1 MEAGLSSFRPE
12 FFVRRPSL
20 MALSAKQRQF
30 CRLVCLGLNQTEAY
44 RRSYSAT
51 RMKPATVRREA
62 HRLMKNPNIA
72 TTVSALNRAADQQTV
87 NLRIADRSEVL
98 ETLTRMMRGEV
109 EADSNR
115 VRATQL
121 LAQAHG
127 LLKDRAEVVV
137 TERSSD
143 EIKTEL
149 LRRLSS
155 MGHPP

>member
-1 MEAGLSSFRPE
+1 
-12 FFVRRPSL
+12 
-20 MALSAKQRQF
+20 
-30 CRLVCLGLNQTEAY
+30 
-44 RRSYSAT
+44 
-51 RMKPATVRREA
+51 
-62 HRLMKNPNIA
+62 MKNPNIA

-87 NLRIADRSEVL
+87 DLRIADRSEVL

-127 LLKDRAEVVV
+127 LLKDRTEVVV

-149 LRRLSS
+149 SRRLESLKI
-155 MGHPP
+155 G

>member
-1 MEAGLSSFRPE
+1 
-12 FFVRRPSL
+12 
-20 MALSAKQRQF
+20 
-30 CRLVCLGLNQTEAY
+30 
-44 RRSYSAT
+44 
-51 RMKPATVRREA
+51 
-62 HRLMKNPNIA
+62 MKNPNIA
-72 TTVSALNRAADQQTV
+72 TTVSALNEAADRQTV
-87 NLRIADRSEVL
+87 DLRIADRSEVL

-127 LLKDRAEVVV
+127 LLKDRTEVVV

-149 LRRLSS
+149 SRRLESFKTR
-155 MGHPP
+155 

>member
-1 MEAGLSSFRPE
+1 
-12 FFVRRPSL
+12 
-20 MALSAKQRQF
+20 
-30 CRLVCLGLNQTEAY
+30 
-44 RRSYSAT
+44 
-51 RMKPATVRREA
+51 
-62 HRLMKNPNIA
+62 MKNPNIS
-72 TTVSALNRAADQQTV
+72 TTVSTLNKTADLQTV
-87 NLRIADRSEVL
+87 DLRIADRSEVL

-127 LLKDRAEVVV
+127 LLKDRTEVVV

-149 LRRLSS
+149 TRRLESLKT
-155 MGHPP
+155 G

>member
-1 MEAGLSSFRPE
+1 
-12 FFVRRPSL
+12 
-20 MALSAKQRQF
+20 
-30 CRLVCLGLNQTEAY
+30 
-44 RRSYSAT
+44 
-51 RMKPATVRREA
+51 
-62 HRLMKNPNIA
+62 MKNPNIA
-72 TTVSALNRAADQQTV
+72 TTVSTLNKTADLQTV
-87 NLRIADRSEVL
+87 DLRIADRSEVL

-127 LLKDRAEVVV
+127 LLKDRTEVVV

-149 LRRLSS
+149 TRRLESLKT
-155 MGHPP
+155 G